1 MQPLSSYIQPSHS
14 RASGFYSYDQPLVLT
29 TPANLAFAYLGAFAT
44 RYGHDTS
51 KVNQDLY

>member
-14 RASGFYSYDQPLVLT
+14 RASEFYSYDQPLVLT